1 MSCIVSRD
9 AKPGYSKREHTGE
22 SARCQCQPEEF
33 MKIHLDTG
41 DGRHFM
47 IRAYEPGSLIVGENR
62 YERSLILTPDRIID
76 DWRPQYLNQ
85 VDSAALQQLADLYP
99 EVVLLGTGREQG
111 FPSPDCL
118 SALTDRGIGVEC
130 MDTGAACRTYNLLM
144 GEGRKVVAGLLL
156 ADPRPLP

>member
-1 MSCIVSRD
+1 
-9 AKPGYSKREHTGE
+9 
-22 SARCQCQPEEF
+22 

-41 DGRHFM
+41 DGRQFM
-47 IRAYEPGSLIVGENR
+47 IRAYEPGYLLAGENR

-76 DWRPQYLNQ
+76 DWRPQYLHE
-85 VDSAALQQLADLYP
+85 VDRAAIQELADLQP

-111 FPSPDCL
+111 FPPPHCL

-130 MDTGAACRTYNLLM
+130 MDTGAACRTYNLLV

-156 ADPRPLP
+156 ADPRLRP

>member
-1 MSCIVSRD
+1 
-9 AKPGYSKREHTGE
+9 
-22 SARCQCQPEEF
+22 